1 MIVTANVPQ
10 VSIPRPS
17 EEGVSLY
24 HVLRPLDLSVCCC
37 FFFFFC
43 WYALIDSTLVGAHGY
58 SSHTTAYDFVAFGR
72 GGLLKCC
79 LKMPSQWPVATHMT
93 IRVLSYGIPAAYSG
107 KPPCLNPHSPCIESN
122 CVDGAVTTYMR
133 GRSDGW
139 LLAGAFRARV
149 CL

>member
-1 MIVTANVPQ
+1 M
-10 VSIPRPS
+10 SRKF
-17 EEGVSLY
+17 LY
-24 HVLRPLDLSVCCC
+24 RDLPKKGSACITSSDHWTFLFVVV
-37 FFFFFC
+37 FFFFC